1 MSKSLDQLAKNLA
14 SGMSRRKAFWTF
26 FCGLGALGLSRSRK
40 AYANNREGACGEYCE
55 QQADI
60 FKCLCMEASQA
71 CGSGSCAEFT
81 FINFNGSSPIN
92 INSSMPINFNGGPFI
107 CVPVAGCSD

>member
-14 SGMSRRKAFWTF
+14 SGMSRRKAFWSF
-26 FCGLGALGLSRSRK
+26 LGGVGAIGALSSRK
-40 AYANNREGACGEYCE
+40 ALANGRRESCGDFCE

-60 FKCLCMEASQA
+60 FRSLCIEASQS

-81 FINFNGSSPIN
+81 LISFNGGPGIGFNGS
-92 INSSMPINFNGGPFI
+92 FNGGPFI
-107 CVPVAGCSD
+107 CVPVYRG